1 MASEELD
8 LVQPR
13 RAENGLS
20 SRMVFQGDAFPFSRG
35 DGDHAGA
42 RKSRAVG
49 APASGF
55 AVDGDKIFS
64 GNRDPRFFSNQ
75 SWGAVRDEG
84 SPSGDGS
91 DGEEED
97 EEDDGDDD
105 DEDVDE
111 GDGLVSVDD
120 GNYKANN
127 NSSGS
132 VQSSSEK
139 IHDDRANSQE
149 RHSSFGLSRG
159 VVAKDGNGGR
169 GNFGEQQ
176 YQQGRMDGYE
186 NAIAVVDPHP
196 YSTHAIHGG
205 EGSTSAQKE
214 VGGEN
219 GCGFSGRREVG
230 LTAGYWESLRAHLS
244 DPITGALMDDAMIL
258 SCGHSFGSTGM
269 QHIYRMK
276 ACYECHRPI
285 SEDSVRPNLALRS
298 AVQAFRREEES
309 QSSKSSKRRR
319 DRFEQDKCSFVDPFP
334 VDFSRGKGVQFPFSV
349 SDRVII
355 KGNKRTP
362 QRFVG
367 RVAVVTTQCLNGW
380 YVVKTLDNA
389 ESVKLQYRSLT
400 KVTDDQVSN
409 MISNKPHAPNWL

>member
-13 RAENGLS
+13 RAENGLG
-20 SRMVFQGDAFPFSRG
+20 SRMVFQGDAFPFARG

-49 APASGF
+49 APAPGF
-55 AVDGDKIFS
+55 AIDGDKMFS
-64 GNRDPRFFSNQ
+64 GDRDPRFFSNQ
-75 SWGAVRDEG
+75 SWGAVRDGG

-105 DEDVDE
+105 DVDE
-111 GDGLVSVDD
+111 GDGLVSVDE

-139 IHDDRANSQE
+139 IRDDRANSQE

-159 VVAKDGNGGR
+159 LVVKDGNGGR

-196 YSTHAIHGG
+196 YSTHAVHGG
-205 EGSTSAQKE
+205 EGSSFAQKE

-230 LTAGYWESLRAHLS
+230 LTAGYWESLRTYLS
-244 DPITGALMDDAMIL
+244 DPITKLVANVL
-258 SCGHSFGSTGM
+258 SQFWKIPSDQTWIKNTTFIVFVSAEVVELEHN
-269 QHIYRMK
+269 
-276 ACYECHRPI
+276 RPI
-285 SEDSVRPNLALRS
+285 DLLTLRS

-309 QSSKSSKRRR
+309 QSSKASKRRR
-319 DRFEQDKCSFVDPFP
+319 DRFEQDKCSYVDPFP
-334 VDFSRGKGVQFPFSV
+334 MDFSRGKGVQFPFSV

-400 KVTDDQVSN
+400 KVTDDHQVSN
-409 MISNKPHAPNWL
+409 MMSNKAHAPNWL